1 MWWIRYSKMNR
12 RVFLLLLWE
21 STDISDVKHLHN
33 SLSVF
38 YSSIN
43 GSNRQINDLLKVI
56 L

>member
-1 MWWIRYSKMNR
+1 MWWIRYSKMNG

-21 STDISDVKHLHN
+21 NISDVKHLHN
-33 SLSVF
+33 SLSMF